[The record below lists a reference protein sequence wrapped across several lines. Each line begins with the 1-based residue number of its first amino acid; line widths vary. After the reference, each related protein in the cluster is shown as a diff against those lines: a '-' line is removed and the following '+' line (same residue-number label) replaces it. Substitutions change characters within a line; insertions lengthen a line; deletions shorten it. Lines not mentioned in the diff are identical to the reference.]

1 MKSVGLVALGAALA
15 AVAFWFYRDPGQVR
29 DPRQVEAKCAMY
41 VDHELA
47 NVPRATDAEYASWQY
62 RADAYMATC
71 KRAGCPP

>member
-1 MKSVGLVALGAALA
+1 MKKLPWVALGAALA
-15 AVAFWFYRDPGQVR
+15 AVAFWFYRDPGQ
-29 DPRQVEAKCAMY
+29 PGQVEAKCAMY

-71 KRAGCPP
+71 KRAGGPP